1 MPGHMTAALASYPEL
16 GCTGGPYVIT
26 PQPGVR
32 RDILCA
38 GNPAVFDFVEKVL
51 EEVIGLFPRSTSH
64 IGGDESPRTRWRE
77 CPSAGR

>member
-26 PQPGVR
+26 SQPGVR

-51 EEVIGLFPRSTSH
+51 EEVIGLFPSKYIH

-77 CPSAGR
+77 CPEC